1 MKWLELSVKTPP
13 EFVEPL
19 TRIFYR
25 YGHGGVAVE
34 EDGGFNLDEGESPP
48 ADRWVTVKAY
58 LPLNSTTGER
68 RNRIDLGVRLVA
80 HVSPISSLHE
90 TVLEEEEWQNSWKE
104 HFQVLH
110 IGQSIVI
117 CPTWID
123 YEPAESEALISLDP
137 GMAFGT
143 GHHPTTRA
151 CLELLE
157 DLGQD
162 GMDVL
167 DVGCGSG
174 ILSIAA
180 AKLGARSVFALEIDS
195 ESLRVVK
202 QNIRDNGTGQNIRVA
217 EGSLP
222 HADVQAD
229 SFDIAVAN
237 ISSKVVSDIS
247 GELVRAVRPGGKI
260 IASGMLVD
268 NKEAVEQALTSAG
281 GSLEKT
287 VVDGDWVTIVASTP
301 SPRPTRRLT

>member
-1 MKWLELSVKTPP
+1 MKWLELSLQAPT
-13 EFVEPL
+13 EYVEPL
-19 TRIFYR
+19 SVIFQR
-25 YGHGGVAVE
+25 YGYGGVAVE
-34 EDGGFNLDEGESPP
+34 LVGGYNPDEDETQDDSMAILRSYLPINRTTASRKEQISVAVNLISRLCSLSSLEERVMEEGE
-48 ADRWVTVKAY
+48 WME
-58 LPLNSTTGER
+58 L
-68 RNRIDLGVRLVA
+68 
-80 HVSPISSLHE
+80 
-90 TVLEEEEWQNSWKE
+90 WKS
-104 HFQVLH
+104 HFSVLH
-110 IGQSIVI
+110 MGRIVVRPPWLEYAAKAGEVVIGM
-117 CPTWID
+117 
-123 YEPAESEALISLDP
+123 DP

-157 DLGQD
+157 DLGHP

-229 SFDIAVAN
+229 NFDIAVAN
-237 ISSKVVSDIS
+237 ISSKVVSEVS

-260 IASGMLVD
+260 IASGMLLD